1 MKSVKILTTKSAVKA
16 LKKELGERARQMDLA
31 VVENES
37 GTLQVEATTDQIE
50 DFERIEGKVVD
61 SDVVSDQL
69 MDELVEFLRREN
81 LLEKGK

>member
-1 MKSVKILTTKSAVKA
+1 VKILTTKSAVKA

-61 SDVVSDQL
+61 SDVIADQL
-69 MDELVEFLRREN
+69 MDELVEFLRGKN
-81 LLEKGK
+81 LLEKEK